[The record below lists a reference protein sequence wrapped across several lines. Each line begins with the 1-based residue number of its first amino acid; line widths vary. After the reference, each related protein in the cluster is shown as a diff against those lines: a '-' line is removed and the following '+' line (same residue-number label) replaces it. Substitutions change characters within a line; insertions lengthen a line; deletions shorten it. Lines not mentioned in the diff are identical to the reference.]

1 MDVIVVANQK
11 GGSGKTTLVR
21 NLAVAADNAVMIDR
35 DPQGSLTAWWN
46 RRAADAPPLVQIR
59 GTLAETL
66 DALRDTSSVETVFV
80 DTPPSVSPALA
91 ETIEQA
97 DLVLVPIR
105 PTPDDL
111 DAVGP
116 ILDMVEG
123 AGRPFLLVLS
133 QVKPR
138 TRLAADALAALAQ
151 HGPVAPVLVH
161 DRVDFPT
168 AAISGQAVTE
178 LPTAAA
184 AAREVRALLDY
195 VRTQLRKSARR

>member
-1 MDVIVVANQK
+1 MQVVVIANQK
-11 GGSGKTTLVR
+11 GGSGKTTLAR
-21 NLAVAADNAVMIDR
+21 NLAVAAGNAVLIDR

-46 RRAADAPPLVQIR
+46 RRAADEPPLVQIQ
-59 GTLAETL
+59 GTLAATIE
-66 DALRDTSSVETVFV
+66 ALRKASVELVII
-80 DTPPSVSPALA
+80 DTPPAVSPALA

-97 DLVLVPIR
+97 DLVLIPIR

-123 AGRPFLLVLS
+123 AGRSFIFVLS

-151 HGPVAPVLVH
+151 HGRVAPVFLH

-178 LPTAAA
+178 LPAAPA
-184 AAREVRALLDY
+184 AEREVRELLEY
-195 VRTQLRKSARR
+195 VRTQMRKSARR

>member
-1 MDVIVVANQK
+1 MQVVVIANQK
-11 GGSGKTTLVR
+11 GGSGKTTLAR
-21 NLAVAADNAVMIDR
+21 NLAVAAGNAVLIDR

-46 RRAADAPPLVQIR
+46 RRAADEPPLVQIQ
-59 GTLAETL
+59 GTLAATIE
-66 DALRDTSSVETVFV
+66 ALRKASVELVII
-80 DTPPSVSPALA
+80 DTPPAVSPALA

-97 DLVLVPIR
+97 DLVLIPIR

-123 AGRPFLLVLS
+123 AGRGFVFVLS

-151 HGPVAPVLVH
+151 HGRVAPVFLH

-178 LPTAAA
+178 MPAAA
-184 AAREVRALLDY
+184 AAEREVRELLDY
-195 VRTQLRKSARR
+195 VRTQMRKSARR